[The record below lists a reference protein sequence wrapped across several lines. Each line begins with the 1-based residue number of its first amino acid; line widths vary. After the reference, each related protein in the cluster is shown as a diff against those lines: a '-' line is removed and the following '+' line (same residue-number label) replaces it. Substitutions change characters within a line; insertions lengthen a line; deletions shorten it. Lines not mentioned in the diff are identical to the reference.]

1 MMTSSPVKK
10 FQPSFR
16 LKLGTKALICAALVI
31 AINTAL
37 VVGAAYWSLT
47 SDFAERARRDIDAN
61 LRTLALAFAETFKD
75 AKVTLKD
82 GIVNR
87 IEIPQFP
94 DLKDHAIVDRAVSYV
109 GGNATLFVYDEA
121 SSQFVR
127 RSTNVKKENGDRAV
141 GTQLTADHPA
151 QALLRRGEAYQGPA
165 VLFGKSFMT
174 SYFPISNPAG
184 KVIGILYV
192 GIPTAQLDAMLAEV
206 LQTMMIVAAFAALL
220 VLALT
225 MLVVRRVTKPLA
237 SVTEMLTAIADGRND
252 VEIACDDRADEI
264 GDIARTV
271 AVFKNNAVER
281 QRLRDEQA
289 ASAVAAAEQRKT
301 ELRNFVDGFQASV
314 GGIIDNVLNSSGE
327 FENVA
332 RQLTQTARTTA
343 ELSGR
348 SAGASE
354 TASEHV
360 RSATMASDELSSSI
374 AEISRRVQESNG
386 IATEAVQQA
395 AATDQ
400 RINELSEAGARIGDV
415 VKLITSIAEQ
425 TNLLAL
431 NATIEAARAGD
442 AGRGFAVVAQEVK
455 TLAGQTAKATEEI
468 GSQIANMQLATRESV
483 GAIKAIGQTIER
495 ISDIATSISSAV
507 EQQRA
512 ATQNIAQS
520 VRSAASGTA
529 DVVSNIRNAAQ
540 GADETGESS
549 NRMFSSAKA
558 LSAESLRLKAEVDKF
573 LDSMRAA

>member
-1 MMTSSPVKK
+1 MTLAPTGK
-10 FQPSFR
+10 FRPTLK

-31 AINTAL
+31 AVNTAL

-47 SDFAERARRDIDAN
+47 SEFADRARRDIDTN

-82 GIVNR
+82 GAVSR
-87 IEIPQFP
+87 VEMPQMP
-94 DLKDHAIVDRAVSYV
+94 ELKDHAIVDRAVSYV

-127 RSTNVKKENGDRAV
+127 RSTNVKKENGERAV
-141 GTQLTADHPA
+141 GTQLAADHPG
-151 QALLRRGEAYQGPA
+151 QAMLRRGEAYQGPA
-165 VLFGKSFMT
+165 VLFGKTFMT
-174 SYFPISNPAG
+174 SYFPVLSPAG

-192 GIPTAQLDAMLAEV
+192 GIPMTQLDAMLTQAM
-206 LQTMMIVAAFAALL
+206 QSMAVAGGLAALL
-220 VLALT
+220 VLAVT
-225 MLVVRRVTKPLA
+225 MLVVRRVTRPLT
-237 SVTEMLTAIADGRND
+237 SVTDALTAIANGGND
-252 VEIACDDRADEI
+252 VRITCDDRADEI
-264 GDIARTV
+264 GDMARTV
-271 AVFKNNAVER
+271 AVFKSNALER
-281 QRLRDEQA
+281 QRLRDAQS
-289 ASAVAAAEQRKT
+289 ASAVAASEQRKT
-301 ELRNFVDGFQASV
+301 ELRSFVDAFQTSV

-327 FENVA
+327 FERGA
-332 RQLTQTARTTA
+332 RQLTETARTTA
-343 ELSGR
+343 DLSGR

-360 RSATMASDELSSSI
+360 RSAAVASDELSTSI
-374 AEISRRVQESNG
+374 ADIARRVQESNG
-386 IATEAVQQA
+386 IAAEAVKQA

-468 GSQIANMQLATRESV
+468 GSQIANMQLATQESV
-483 GAIKAIGQTIER
+483 AAIKAIGQTIER
-495 ISDIATSISSAV
+495 ISEIATSISSAV

-520 VRSAASGTA
+520 VRSAAGGTA
-529 DVVSNIRNAAQ
+529 DVVSNIRNAAK
-540 GADETGESS
+540 GAGETGDNSD
-549 NRMFSSAKA
+549 RMFTSAKA

-573 LDSMRAA
+573 LDRMRAA

>member
-10 FQPSFR
+10 FQPSLR

-31 AINTAL
+31 AVNTAL

-271 AVFKNNAVER
+271 AVFKSNSLER

-289 ASAVAAAEQRKT
+289 AGAVAAAEQRKT

-374 AEISRRVQESNG
+374 VEISRRVQESNG
-386 IATEAVQQA
+386 IAAEAVQQA

-540 GADETGESS
+540 GAGETGESS

-573 LDSMRAA
+573 LDGMRAA

>member
-1 MMTSSPVKK
+1 MTLAPTGK
-10 FQPSFR
+10 FRPTLK

-31 AINTAL
+31 AVNTAL

-47 SDFAERARRDIDAN
+47 SEFADRARRDIDTN
-61 LRTLALAFAETFKD
+61 LRTLTLAFAETFKD

-82 GIVNR
+82 GAVSR
-87 IEIPQFP
+87 VEMPQMP
-94 DLKDHAIVDRAVSYV
+94 ELKDHAIVDRAVSYV

-121 SSQFVR
+121 NGQFVR

-141 GTQLTADHPA
+141 GTQLAADHPG
-151 QALLRRGEAYQGPA
+151 QAMLRRGEAYQGPA
-165 VLFGKSFMT
+165 VLFGKTFMT
-174 SYFPISNPAG
+174 SYFPVSSPAG

-192 GIPTAQLDAMLAEV
+192 GIPMTQLDAMLTQAM
-206 LQTMMIVAAFAALL
+206 QTMAVAGGFAALL
-220 VLALT
+220 VLAVT
-225 MLVVRRVTKPLA
+225 MLVVRRVTRPLT
-237 SVTEMLTAIADGRND
+237 SVTDALTAIANGGND
-252 VEIACDDRADEI
+252 VRITCDDRADEI
-264 GDIARTV
+264 GDMARTV
-271 AVFKNNAVER
+271 AVFKSNALER
-281 QRLRDEQA
+281 QRLRDAQS
-289 ASAVAAAEQRKT
+289 ASAVAASEQRKT
-301 ELRNFVDGFQASV
+301 ELRSFVDAFQTSV

-327 FENVA
+327 FERGA
-332 RQLTQTARTTA
+332 RQLTETARTTA
-343 ELSGR
+343 DLSGR

-360 RSATMASDELSSSI
+360 RSAAVASDELSTSI
-374 AEISRRVQESNG
+374 ADIARRVQESNG
-386 IATEAVQQA
+386 IAAEAVKQA

-468 GSQIANMQLATRESV
+468 GSQIANMQLATQESV
-483 GAIKAIGQTIER
+483 AAIKAIGQTIER
-495 ISDIATSISSAV
+495 ISEIATSISSAV

-529 DVVSNIRNAAQ
+529 DVVSNIRNAAK
-540 GADETGESS
+540 GAGETGDNSD
-549 NRMFSSAKA
+549 RMFTSAKA

-573 LDSMRAA
+573 LDRMRAA

>member
-1 MMTSSPVKK
+1 MMTSSPVKT
-10 FQPSFR
+10 FQPSLR

-31 AINTAL
+31 AVNTAL

-237 SVTEMLTAIADGRND
+237 SVTQMLTAIADGRND

-271 AVFKNNAVER
+271 AVFKSNSLER

-289 ASAVAAAEQRKT
+289 AGAVAAAEQRKT

-374 AEISRRVQESNG
+374 VEISRRVQESNG
-386 IATEAVQQA
+386 IAAEAVQQA

-495 ISDIATSISSAV
+495 ISDIATSISGAV

-520 VRSAASGTA
+520 VRSAAGGTA
-529 DVVSNIRNAAQ
+529 EVVSNIRNAAR

-549 NRMFSSAKA
+549 NRMFTSAKA

-573 LDSMRAA
+573 LDGMRAA

>member
-1 MMTSSPVKK
+1 
-10 FQPSFR
+10 
-16 LKLGTKALICAALVI
+16 
-31 AINTAL
+31 
-37 VVGAAYWSLT
+37 VG
-47 SDFAERARRDIDAN
+47 
-61 LRTLALAFAETFKD
+61 
-75 AKVTLKD
+75 
-82 GIVNR
+82 
-87 IEIPQFP
+87 
-94 DLKDHAIVDRAVSYV
+94 
-109 GGNATLFVYDEA
+109 
-121 SSQFVR
+121 
-127 RSTNVKKENGDRAV
+127 
-141 GTQLTADHPA
+141 
-151 QALLRRGEAYQGPA
+151 
-165 VLFGKSFMT
+165 
-174 SYFPISNPAG
+174 
-184 KVIGILYV
+184 
-192 GIPTAQLDAMLAEV
+192 
-206 LQTMMIVAAFAALL
+206 
-220 VLALT
+220 
-225 MLVVRRVTKPLA
+225 RVTEPLT
-237 SVTEMLTAIADGRND
+237 SVTESLTAIAGGRND
-252 VEIACDDRADEI
+252 VEIACDDRTDEI

-271 AVFKNNAVER
+271 AVFKNNALDR
-281 QRLRDEQA
+281 QRLRDEQSA
-289 ASAVAAAEQRKT
+289 HAVATAERRKT
-301 ELRNFVDGFQASV
+301 ELRSFVDAFQTSV

-327 FENVA
+327 FESVA
-332 RQLTQTARTTA
+332 RQLTQTARATA

-360 RSATMASDELSSSI
+360 KSAAIASDELAGAI
-374 AEISRRVQESNG
+374 AEITRRVQESNG
-386 IATEAVQQA
+386 IAAEAVKQA

-468 GSQIANMQLATRESV
+468 GSQIANMQLATEESV
-483 GAIKAIGQTIER
+483 AAIKAIGQTIER
-495 ISDIATSISSAV
+495 ISGIATSISGAV

-549 NRMFSSAKA
+549 NRMFTSAKA

-573 LDSMRAA
+573 LDGMRAA